1 MPKKREFL
9 APNMERRE
17 FDALNMDRR
26 EFDAQPFEDNNE

>member
-1 MPKKREFL
+1 MPRKREFL

-17 FDALNMDRR
+17 FDAHNMDRR